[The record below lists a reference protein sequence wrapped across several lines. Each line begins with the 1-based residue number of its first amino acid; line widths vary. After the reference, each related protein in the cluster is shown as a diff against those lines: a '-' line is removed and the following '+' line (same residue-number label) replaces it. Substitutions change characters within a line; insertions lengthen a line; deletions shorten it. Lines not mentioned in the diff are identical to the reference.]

1 MVVLGELGGR
11 DEYSLVD
18 ALKEGKVQKPVIAWV
33 SGTCARLFKSE
44 VQFGHAV
51 SWSLYILFLLIS
63 AIICNWC
70 YYHDHEKEHNSVVLF
85 FLTYAVWSHQGA
97 KSGGELES
105 AQAKNQALREA
116 GAVVPSSYEA
126 FENAIKETFE
136 KLVCCSY
143 GLIHFLLMDVV
154 NFLFFL

>member
-1 MVVLGELGGR
+1 MMVVLGELGGK

-18 ALKEGKVQKPVIAWV
+18 ALKQGKVQKPVVAWV

-51 SWSLYILFLLIS
+51 SFGKITWNTPPPSFGFLS
-63 AIICNWC
+63 EEWC
-70 YYHDHEKEHNSVVLF
+70 IYYPEIF
-85 FLTYAVWSHQGA
+85 FSWDEQGA

-116 GAVVPSSYEA
+116 GAIVPTSYEA
-126 FENAIKETFE
+126 LESAIKEAFD
-136 KLVCCSY
+136 KLVC
-143 GLIHFLLMDVV
+143 
-154 NFLFFL
+154 